1 MNEEKSVK
9 CQKPRVIVRSI
20 CQWYKKLHLIKKM
33 AQEDEKF
40 DALFLSI
47 AQQHPGGPI
56 KVKFSKNLFCWNI
69 IVLNPMFP

>member
-1 MNEEKSVK
+1 M
-9 CQKPRVIVRSI
+9 IVRSI

-33 AQEDEKF
+33 AQEDETF

-56 KVKFSKNLFCWNI
+56 KVKL
-69 IVLNPMFP
+69 